1 MCFLIENRRLNCF
14 KLDGIQEYEEKKKLR
29 QVRRL
34 EALQAADAQ
43 STGLGR
49 RSYHQKSPLDGAVYL
64 SSKV

>member
-1 MCFLIENRRLNCF
+1 MCFLIENRRLNCL
-14 KLDGIQEYEEKKKLR
+14 KLDGIQESEKKLK